1 MSTGHRYLYALRC
14 ADGSLSIGVSHDVA
28 ETVAYINR
36 GEDTTLK
43 APVFLVHTEEYM
55 NERDA
60 KKRAAVIRGMET
72 QQQERLVSTHGLASV
87 EFAIVR

>member
-1 MSTGHRYLYALRC
+1 MSTDHRHLYVLRC
-14 ADGSLSIGVSHDVA
+14 ADGSLSIGISDDVA
-28 ETVAYINR
+28 ATVARVNK
-36 GEDTTLK
+36 GEETTVK

-60 KKRAAVIRGMET
+60 KKRAAVISGMET

-87 EFAIVR
+87 EFAMAR